1 MTERFGY
8 TTGTYAAAAAKG
20 ALAVLM
26 KVDDATE
33 VTITLP
39 RGEKAV
45 IPFTVLESKG
55 KTARCSVVKQ
65 SVEEADVTHGM
76 EIRARVSFRD
86 DDKIVIDGGEGVG
99 RITRKGLQLPIG
111 EAAINP
117 VPRQMI
123 QDNLRQLTALGLDVI
138 VSVPKGEAIAK
149 ATYNSRLGIIGGISI
164 IGTTGIMRP
173 KSLASFKHTIVQQL
187 KFCSENNFDEI
198 VITPGNI
205 SEEAMLRHYAK
216 RVDKSHI
223 VQSGD
228 HLGFTL
234 KEAER
239 LSIPYIIAGHPGKLA
254 KVLGGH
260 FQTHCSQSPPANAD
274 VIIFL
279 KAKVEEKLLEEMEE
293 SPTIEGIVEILLR
306 EEKRELIDELASEI
320 GRKIKAYLGMNKER
334 AILLFNMQKELIGS
348 NGAGERWLT
357 DYAD

>member
-8 TTGTYAAAAAKG
+8 TTGTYAAAAAKA
-20 ALAVLM
+20 ALTMLVGNNEAQ
-26 KVDDATE
+26 E
-33 VTITLP
+33 VVHTLP
-39 RGEKAV
+39 RGERAV
-45 IPFTVLESKG
+45 IPFARIEWDG

-76 EIRARVSFRD
+76 EIHATVSLRD
-86 DDKIVIDGGEGVG
+86 DDEIAIDGGEGVG
-99 RITRKGLQLPIG
+99 RITKKGLQLPIG
-111 EAAINP
+111 YAAINP

-123 QDNLRQLTALGLDVI
+123 HDAVREVTTRGVDVI
-138 VSVPKGEAIAK
+138 ISVPQGETIAK
-149 ATYNSRLGIIGGISI
+149 ATYNARLGILGGISI

-173 KSLASFKHTIVQQL
+173 KSLESFKRTIIQQL
-187 KFCSENNFDEI
+187 KFCQENGFDEI

-205 SEEAMLRHYAK
+205 SEEAMLRHYGE

-239 LSIPYIIAGHPGKLA
+239 LGIPYIIAGHPGKLA

-260 FQTHCSQSPPANAD
+260 FQTHCSQSPPANED
-274 VIIFL
+274 VVQFFKGRVGGPLID
-279 KAKVEEKLLEEMEE
+279 EMEE

-306 EEKRELIDELASEI
+306 EERGELLNELAEEI
-320 GRKIKAYLGMNKER
+320 EGKISAYLGIKKGK
-334 AILLFNMQKELIGS
+334 AVLLFNMQKELIGA
-348 NGAGERWLT
+348 NEAGNRWINI
-357 DYAD
+357 